1 MFPKV
6 LPLVSALIIFLLF
19 SCNKSTQKVVSIE
32 KDTTFDELSLCRE
45 GVIDYDIKTVK
56 SVGVD
61 SKNRTKIISEVHIK
75 YPELK
80 CANDKLQSSVNAYV
94 KNFIE
99 TILKDNMNAED
110 TAKAKTIKTA
120 AQAFVRS
127 CKSNIFESKKEDV
140 FTDQVWYCDVIGN
153 IEMQSGRYFTIRFKY
168 SAYTGGAHGEYGED
182 FSTFDI
188 NTGKQLTCSDIIINQ
203 EKFTKLA
210 ELRFKQVNG
219 ISATD
224 KLTEDEGFLFENN
237 KFYISD
243 NFGLNSDGLVIY
255 YMPYE
260 VAPFSFGA
268 TTLLFKYSE
277 IIDYLNPA
285 LFQENI

>member
-1 MFPKV
+1 MLSKV
-6 LPLVSALIIFLLF
+6 LPFAAVLILPIFF
-19 SCNKSTQKVVSIE
+19 SCNKSAQKVAQIE
-32 KDTTFDELSLCRE
+32 KDTSFDELSLCRE

-61 SKNRTKIISEVHIK
+61 PSDRSKIIAEVHIK

-80 CANDKLQSSVNAYV
+80 CANNKLESSVNAYV
-94 KNFIE
+94 QSFVE
-99 TILKDNMNAED
+99 SILKENMNAED

-127 CKSNIFESKKEDV
+127 CKSNILESKKEDS

-153 IEMQSGRYFTIRFKY
+153 IEMQSGRYFTMRFKY
-168 SAYTGGAHGEYGED
+168 SAYTGGAHGEYGENY
-182 FSTFDI
+182 STFNI
-188 NTGKQLTCSDIIINQ
+188 NSGKKLTWNDVIINQ
-203 EKFTKLA
+203 EKFTQLA

-219 ISATD
+219 LSASD
-224 KLTEDEGFLFENN
+224 KLTEDDGFLFENN
-237 KFYISD
+237 KFQISD
-243 NFGLNSDGLVIY
+243 NFGLTNDGLIIY
-255 YMPYE
+255 YKPYE

-268 TTLLFKYSE
+268 TSLLFKYSE
-277 IIDYLNPA
+277 IIDFLNPA